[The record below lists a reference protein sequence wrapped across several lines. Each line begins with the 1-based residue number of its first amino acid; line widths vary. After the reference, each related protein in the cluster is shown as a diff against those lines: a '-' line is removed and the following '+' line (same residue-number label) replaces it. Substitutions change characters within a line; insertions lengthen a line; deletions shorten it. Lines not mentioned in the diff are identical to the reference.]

1 MLLLKWLCDIAGD
14 SATLR
19 LYVDSFP
26 TLCITLGKEEK
37 RLQMEAAT
45 KQGFIDK
52 ITRTIRPG
60 EGVPDK
66 LVEATREHAQVAAAL
81 AHVSAKAALINAFGH
96 SLGYDRHYRR
106 YWCFSGAGG
115 AFGAARLFVE
125 DPDSHSLFCYDT
137 AEVPVNVCVN
147 VYICVLSNSSSIY
160 CVRLCVHLQSLSQLI
175 DAMNTRGVREKFLQ
189 KQLQDRVGE
198 IIGQI
203 QIRQQRDGQVCD
215 HWNVCVCA
223 VVCDHMCIPCSTWL
237 LCLGMQASL

>member
-1 MLLLKWLCDIAGD
+1 MSTRKWLQRWPMCPPRLRSLMLSGIHSGTT
-14 SATLR
+14 AT
-19 LYVDSFP
+19 
-26 TLCITLGKEEK
+26 T
-37 RLQMEAAT
+37 
-45 KQGFIDK
+45 
-52 ITRTIRPG
+52 
-60 EGVPDK
+60 GV
-66 LVEATREHAQVAAAL
+66 T
-81 AHVSAKAALINAFGH
+81 
-96 SLGYDRHYRR
+96 
-106 YWCFSGAGG
+106 GASVVRGG